1 MIDPSYSVPSDAQ
14 ESEVEGVG
22 DDIRDESFADGLF
35 EARAGRK
42 DFLYDSAKLLSAAAA
57 AGPFFMA
64 AKQAKA
70 AEAASLGGDPI
81 ATNAVKAAKAKFA
94 DVKIARIA
102 ESGPQ
107 ALEPKNFSGPLW
119 KKLVGGQISVVEA
132 PFAQIRTKA
141 IAEHLAQS
149 GALDVIDTSP
159 AWVPEFADR
168 GIIIPIDD
176 LVAKYKAKATFADL
190 HPLYRLLSKYK
201 GKTWGFFDDG
211 DVWNLYYRTDIFSNA
226 KLRKAYAA
234 KFKRS
239 LTVPRTWDEFDETAQ
254 FITDQ
259 MAPNVYG
266 AGEGRALGN
275 PGNQFYFFQQFRN
288 NGGEF
293 FNRATMKAQINN
305 AIGVKTMQQIMKEVA
320 ASSPGIKKLD
330 FISSWGLWLNGKTAM
345 IYAWPPTGRISE
357 NYAQRDKAFAFLPK
371 SKIVGK
377 VGYALMPGGNGEH
390 AGSFVQCVAADSKN
404 QEAAFLYAL
413 WCTSPSISLQRVMLP
428 YTLRDPYRISHFKS
442 PAYRRLWPSAKQYL
456 IALNAAANLA
466 VIDMIMSGAGDYA
479 NALDREMTAIYAG
492 KDVKSGL
499 DDAAKEWDSITDKL
513 GTENQRKAYAEFLK
527 LPGATSKNTVQ
538 KLGLAVTIK

>member
-1 MIDPSYSVPSDAQ
+1 VS
-14 ESEVEGVG
+14 
-22 DDIRDESFADGLF
+22 DDIRDDLDESFADGLF
-35 EARAGRK
+35 EARFGRK
-42 DFLYDSAKLLSAAAA
+42 EFLYDSAKLLAAAAA
-57 AGPFFMA
+57 AGPFFLS

-70 AEAASLGGDPI
+70 AELASAGGDPI
-81 ATNAVKAAKAKFA
+81 ATKAIAAAKAKYS
-94 DVKIARIA
+94 DVTIARIA

-119 KKLVGGQISVVEA
+119 KKLVGGEISVVEA

-141 IAEHLAQS
+141 LAEHLAQS

-168 GIIIPIDD
+168 KVIISIDD

-211 DVWNLYYRTDIFSNA
+211 DVWNLYYRKDIFGDP
-226 KLRKAYAA
+226 KLKKAYKA
-234 KFKRS
+234 KFKRD
-239 LTVPRTWDEFDETAQ
+239 LRVPTTWDEFNETSQ

-259 MAPNVYG
+259 LAPKVYG
-266 AGEGRALGN
+266 GGEGRALGN

-288 NGGEF
+288 GGGEF
-293 FNRATMKAQINN
+293 FNPRTMKAQINN
-305 AIGVKTMQQIMKEVA
+305 EIGVKTMQQIMKELK
-320 ASSPGIKKLD
+320 ASPPGIEKLD

-377 VGYALMPGGNGEH
+377 VGYALMPGKNGEH
-390 AGSFVQCVAADSKN
+390 AGSFVQCISSDSKN
-404 QEAAFLYAL
+404 PEAAFLYAL

-442 PAYRRLWPSAKQYL
+442 PLYRRLWPGAKDYL
-456 IALNAAANLA
+456 IALNDAANNA

-479 NALDREMTAIYAG
+479 NSLDRAMTAIYAG
-492 KDVKSGL
+492 KDIKQGL
-499 DDAAKEWDSITDKL
+499 DEAAREWDDTTKKL
-513 GTENQRKAYAEFLK
+513 GVANQRKAYAEFLK
-527 LPGATSKNTVQ
+527 LPGATSKNTVA
-538 KLGLAVTIK
+538 KLGVAVHIT